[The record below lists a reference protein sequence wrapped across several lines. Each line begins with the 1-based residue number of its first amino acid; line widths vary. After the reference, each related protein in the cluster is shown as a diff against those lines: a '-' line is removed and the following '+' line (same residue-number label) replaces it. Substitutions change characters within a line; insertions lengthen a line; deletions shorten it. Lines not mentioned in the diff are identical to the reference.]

1 MEHIGKVVQIL
12 GPVLD
17 IRFQP
22 NEVPTILNAIR
33 VESEEGAFTEFIIS
47 LPKKV

>member
-12 GPVLD
+12 GPILD

-22 NEVPTILNAIR
+22 NEVPTILNAVR
-33 VESEEGAFTEFIIS
+33 VEAEDREVWVEVSQDRYR
-47 LPKKV
+47 